1 MNWKIWICVPIAY
14 GLFSLWYFN
23 WQGPIT
29 QPEVEHFMAQFAE
42 QEGSRYTEEATFRR
56 FLEQDDGSAFIMLN
70 QVQIYEADISH
81 PITGEMIPGRA
92 LLANY
97 FEPFAWALL
106 MRGGHPVFQARTVG
120 GFIDS
125 WNADDNL
132 SFSGTAM
139 MRYRSR
145 RDIAELVMDPNF
157 ADGHVY
163 KIAAIERTVSYPTQ
177 IIINGSMPP
186 QIWVFVVLMLLA
198 SLAQNVAHWRQRQ
211 NSPTSHT

>member
-56 FLEQDDGSAFIMLN
+56 FLEQDDGSAFTMLN
-70 QVQIYEADISH
+70 QVQIYEDDIPH
-81 PITGEMIPGRA
+81 PVTGEMIPGRA

-97 FEPFAWALL
+97 FEPFAWALF

-145 RDIAELVMDPNF
+145 RDIAELVMDPKF

-177 IIINGSMPP
+177 IIMNGSMPP
-186 QIWVFVVLMLLA
+186 HIWVFVVLMLLA

-211 NSPTSHT
+211 NPSTSHT